1 MDRADL
7 IAELLCYGRSMPEVL
22 AGLAVYGWDCDKP
35 LADLKVSHICYV
47 LRRYIRA
54 ELSASQI
61 EEWANAIECR
71 DDIAYEPS
79 SLERD
84 TIFELANPEL
94 TQQFN
99 PARAKQLLKL
109 LSVDP

>member
-1 MDRADL
+1 MDRARL
-7 IAELLCYGRSMPEVL
+7 IGELLNYERSVQDVL
-22 AGLAVYGWDCDKP
+22 AGLSTYGWDSDEPLRELKP
-35 LADLKVSHICYV
+35 SHVRHALHRFV
-47 LRRYIRA
+47 LA
-54 ELSASQI
+54 ELSAAQV

-79 SLERD
+79 SLEGD

-94 TQQFN
+94 TQQLDL
-99 PARAKQLLKL
+99 ARAKQLLQL